1 MKQYEKKFNLK
12 EVSKG
17 DFKTTGI
24 QNIDDERSGLSLL
37 RGGNSIGYIEVDD
50 FRIAGKIE
58 SELKQIFNKLN
69 NLKNKFNLDINLEIY
84 N

>member
-1 MKQYEKKFNLK
+1 MK
-12 EVSKG
+12 EVVCLCYG
-17 DFKTTGI
+17 
-24 QNIDDERSGLSLL
+24 
-37 RGGNSIGYIEVDD
+37 GGNSIGYIEVDD
-50 FRIAGKIE
+50 SRIADKIE